1 MSARTELCLATAIGL
16 VLTLAVP
23 MLHAQTP
30 ELVQTAEPVREASPI
45 LNAGPLDA
53 APAVEVVAAEALPVA
68 AEALPVAAEAL
79 PVAAEALPVAA
90 EALPVAAE
98 ALPVAAEVLP
108 VAAEALPVA
117 AEALPVAAE
126 VLPVTAEVLPVAAEV
141 LPVAAEVLPV
151 AAEINPNIVPMPAEV
166 TVDLT
171 PAPVQ
176 TSPVIAQQQPSVPGL
191 LAVQGA
197 LKKAIEARLADRIPA
212 AQRRVR
218 EAVAQVYE
226 ARGWQPL
233 WLADESW
240 TDQAKAVIARLER
253 AGDDA
258 LDLRAAPAPV
268 LRGTAPEALA
278 AADLALSD
286 SVATYARQ
294 ASGARIDPRSIS
306 NQITQKP
313 ELVEP
318 PRSLVEVAT
327 ATDAGAM
334 LESYNPQHRG
344 YRTLRDKLA
353 ELRQAAPAIAQ
364 RAIPTG
370 PVLKAGM
377 KDDRVPLIRARFGLD
392 QAVASD
398 DLVYDT
404 RVVEAVAGFQKAN
417 GLPASGTLTPRTVA
431 ALSGGQPARL
441 EDEIIANM
449 ERWRWMPRDMSHD
462 RIEVNIPD
470 YKVRV
475 YRGDKVVHEAR
486 VIVGKPQTPTP
497 LFSNSMQFLIVN
509 PYWNVPPS
517 IIKKEMMPRLR
528 DDPTYLQ
535 RLGYEVSHRKGQI
548 SVRQPPGERNALGWI
563 KFMFPNEHAVYLH
576 DTPSRGLFDNAKRAF
591 SHGCVRVDQPFA
603 LAEIV
608 LGQGWTEER
617 VKKLKGG
624 GERMVKMPKPLPI
637 HIGYF
642 SAFVDEGGKLQLRE
656 DIYGYSGKVKAAL
669 GLAI

>member
-1 MSARTELCLATAIGL
+1 MIAPGSGTVWPGDDMRVRTDFFLAIAMGL

-23 MLHAQTP
+23 ALYAQTSDP
-30 ELVQTAEPVREASPI
+30 VETIELVREASPL
-45 LNAGPLDA
+45 LNASQSDVQTAPDA
-53 APAVEVVAAEALPVA
+53 EPAGEAVVEVVAAEEAQPVA
-68 AEALPVAAEAL
+68 A
-79 PVAAEALPVAA
+79 
-90 EALPVAAE
+90 
-98 ALPVAAEVLP
+98 
-108 VAAEALPVA
+108 
-117 AEALPVAAE
+117 
-126 VLPVTAEVLPVAAEV
+126 
-141 LPVAAEVLPV
+141 
-151 AAEINPNIVPMPAEV
+151 AAEIDPNIVPMPPEV

-171 PAPVQ
+171 PAPEQ
-176 TSPVIAQQQPSVPGL
+176 TSPVVASQPPAQQVAEPAPSP
-191 LAVQGA
+191 VQAA
-197 LKKAIEARLADRIPA
+197 LKKAIEARVADRMPV
-212 AQRRVR
+212 AQRRMR

-233 WLADESW
+233 WLADDHW
-240 TDQAKAVIARLER
+240 TGQARAAIARLER
-253 AGDDA
+253 AADDA
-258 LDLRAAPAPV
+258 LDLRTAPAPV
-268 LRGTAPEALA
+268 LRAREPDALA

-294 ASGARIDPRSIS
+294 ASGARIDPRTIS
-306 NQITQKP
+306 HQITEKP
-313 ELVEP
+313 EIVEP
-318 PRSLVEVAT
+318 SRSLVEVAT
-327 ATDAGAM
+327 AADAGAM

-353 ELRQAAPAIAQ
+353 ELRQAAPAMAQ

-370 PVLKAGM
+370 PVLKVGM

-392 QAVASD
+392 RVIASD
-398 DLVYDT
+398 DLLYDT
-404 RVVEAVAGFQKAN
+404 RVAEAVAGFQKAN
-417 GLPASGTLTPRTVA
+417 GLSASGTLTPRTVA

-449 ERWRWMPRDMSHD
+449 EHWRWMPRDMGQD

-475 YRGDKVVHEAR
+475 YRGNTIVHEAR

-497 LFSNSMQFLIVN
+497 VFSNSMQFLIVN

-517 IIKKEMMPRLR
+517 IIKNEMMPKLK

-535 RLGYEVSHRKGQI
+535 RQGYEVIQRKGQI

-576 DTPSRGLFDNAKRAF
+576 DTPSRSLFSNAKRAF

-608 LGQGWTEER
+608 LGEGWTEER

-642 SAFVDEGGKLQLRE
+642 SAFVDESGKLQLRE

-669 GLAI
+669 GLAV